1 MATYEHINQ
10 KVEKMCQQSE
20 DFSVRVPQVM
30 QRRIYMMARQ
40 NPLHN
45 AKEMKEMERMVT
57 EKPIAFFESWTQM
70 AWQALVA
77 QQNIGQLMF
86 SNYMKLSVGQPISL
100 QNFFYTVNQ
109 EALHVLEKGMHP
121 IYSRVAANAKRLS

>member
-86 SNYMKLSVGQPISL
+86 SNCMKLSVGQPISL
-100 QNFFYTVNQ
+100 ENFFYTVNQ

>member
-100 QNFFYTVNQ
+100 ENFFYTVNQ

>member
-10 KVEKMCQQSE
+10 KVEKMWQQSE

-40 NPLHN
+40 NPLNN

-86 SNYMKLSVGQPISL
+86 SNCMKLSLGQPISL
-100 QNFFYTVNQ
+100 QNFFYAVNQ

>member
-86 SNYMKLSVGQPISL
+86 SNCMKLSLGQPISL
-100 QNFFYTVNQ
+100 ENFFYSVNQ

>member
-1 MATYEHINQ
+1 MIA
-10 KVEKMCQQSE
+10 K
-20 DFSVRVPQVM
+20 
-30 QRRIYMMARQ
+30 Q
-40 NPLHN
+40 NPLNN

-86 SNYMKLSVGQPISL
+86 SNCMKLSLGQPISL
-100 QNFFYTVNQ
+100 ENFFYAVNQ

>member
-30 QRRIYMMARQ
+30 QRRIYMIAKQ
-40 NPLHN
+40 NPLNN

-86 SNYMKLSVGQPISL
+86 SNCMKLSLGQPISL
-100 QNFFYTVNQ
+100 ENFFY
-109 EALHVLEKGMHP
+109 
-121 IYSRVAANAKRLS
+121 AAVGSG